1 MVIKYNRNKNKNII
15 IKFMVLES
23 NKRKKIKIPYGSIHN
38 KKSHERRGWSPY
50 QGLHFTHVL
59 HGLV

>member
-1 MVIKYNRNKNKNII
+1 MVIKSTRNKNII

-38 KKSHERRGWSPY
+38 KNSHKRQGQSPY

-59 HGLV
+59 HGLVH